1 MKILGKK
8 TLSFKKFSFQNLKFF
23 FQTKM
28 AHTFYVLLFLVTNP
42 FLNISAYVRQSK
54 FISQPN
60 CGQPFFQPFVE
71 KSSSGR
77 IIGGFESLSNSFPW
91 YKIEIL

>member
-1 MKILGKK
+1 MVN
-8 TLSFKKFSFQNLKFF
+8 TL
-23 FQTKM
+23 
-28 AHTFYVLLFLVTNP
+28 YVLLFLVTNP

-91 YKIEIL
+91 YKIEIFDLNIFRLTFIKYSKASQFT